1 MMNPQ
6 SAWQAALGQLQM
18 EMPKANFDTWVR
30 STELINYEK
39 NTLYSWCS
47 KCLCPRLAR
56 NTPDQH
62 GFTHSYRIDGFQS
75 IGTFYRLAEE
85 Y

>member
-39 NTLYSWCS
+39 NF
-47 KCLCPRLAR
+47 
-56 NTPDQH
+56 
-62 GFTHSYRIDGFQS
+62 FTVGVQKLMPV
-75 IGTFYRLAEE
+75 IGWKPA
-85 Y
+85 